1 MNMQNELIEAE
12 TNYPAASNGVSKVR
26 QEHKNLP
33 EANFGVWTSGAINKN
48 GLKTILVPTDFSEYS
63 DMALRAALEIAKQQS
78 ASIYLLHITKARQT
92 TGEKERMQA
101 QIDKFPDAKSVEIIP
116 DIRKGTHYEE
126 ILKMQIEKKI
136 DLIVIALQDTTK
148 SLPFLKEG
156 TAKKVIK
163 KAKCSVMVIG
173 K

>member
-1 MNMQNELIEAE
+1 MNMQNELTEAE
-12 TNYPAASNGVSKVR
+12 TNYTT
-26 QEHKNLP
+26 
-33 EANFGVWTSGAINKN
+33 ANFGVWTSGAINKN

-63 DMALRAALEIAKQQS
+63 DMALQAALEIAKQQS

-148 SLPFLKEG
+148 SLSFLKEG
-156 TAKKVIK
+156 TAKKVTK